1 MKPLIVQFFVP
12 AKEYT
17 DPTYNQIGVNE
28 ELYKYSVKSIK
39 KYAETYGIDY
49 KMISKAKINHVHP
62 TFERFDLFFNN
73 DTISK
78 FKKFTDEYQTIF
90 ADNSVG
96 SITVMEIAA

>member
-49 KMISKAKINHVHP
+49 KMISKAKIVSN
-62 TFERFDLFFNN
+62 FSSIGQFLER
-73 DTISK
+73 SK
-78 FKKFTDEYQTIF
+78 ILCIHF
-90 ADNSVG
+90 SL
-96 SITVMEIAA
+96 